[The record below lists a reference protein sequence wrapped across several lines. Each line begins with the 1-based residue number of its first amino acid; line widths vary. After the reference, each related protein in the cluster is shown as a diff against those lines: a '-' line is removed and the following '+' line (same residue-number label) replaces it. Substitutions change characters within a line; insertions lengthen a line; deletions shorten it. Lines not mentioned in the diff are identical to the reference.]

1 MGGELLLNLIQGESM
16 QRKTIRG
23 LQIASIVYIWI
34 FVLAVDSWIL
44 SLLRVA
50 RKLNDAINASVA
62 IGIVAIPLFLT
73 IASILTYVFVGLQK
87 HRRENEAVQ

>member
-1 MGGELLLNLIQGESM
+1 MN
-16 QRKTIRG
+16 KKVIRS
-23 LQIASIVYIWI
+23 LQIASLAYIWV
-34 FVLAVDSWIL
+34 FVIAVDTWIL

-50 RKLNDAINASVA
+50 KKLNDALNASVA

-87 HRRENEAVQ
+87 HRIPDNELMAARRHVSK